1 MLLPFLRLR
10 SINIFRINPFHT
22 FYQSYIEQGI
32 SKAVFEAAYINRSRT
47 VCVKVETWKDTKFML
62 KKIKD
67 MKVFQNKLS
76 G

>member
-1 MLLPFLRLR
+1 M
-10 SINIFRINPFHT
+10 NPFYT
-22 FYQSYIEQGI
+22 FYKAYIEQGI
-32 SKAVFEAAYINRSRT
+32 SKAVFEAAYINPSPT
-47 VCVKVETWKDTKFML
+47 LCVKVETWKDTKFML